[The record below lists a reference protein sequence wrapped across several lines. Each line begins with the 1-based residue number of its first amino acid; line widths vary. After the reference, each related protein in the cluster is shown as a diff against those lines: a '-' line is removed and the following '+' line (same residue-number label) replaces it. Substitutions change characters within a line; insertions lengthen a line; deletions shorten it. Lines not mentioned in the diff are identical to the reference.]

1 MIRLVAGAGCG
12 LQCCVMSRS
21 FPEMLNQAV
30 IFFRKAVS
38 TSLMMAAEEATCMQG
53 QMVAAP
59 LAVSVA
65 CSGTGF
71 GHGDI
76 WVGTEVVFAG
86 LLLPALT

>member
-1 MIRLVAGAGCG
+1 
-12 LQCCVMSRS
+12 
-21 FPEMLNQAV
+21 
-30 IFFRKAVS
+30 
-38 TSLMMAAEEATCMQG
+38 MMAAEEAMCAQV

-71 GHGDI
+71 GHGDV

-86 LLLPALT
+86 LLLPALI